1 MKKTA
6 ENTNPLSSYYRQPQI
21 YISLPSG
28 DKYYND
34 GVVEKTATGEH
45 AVMPMTTLDE
55 LKFKT
60 PDSLMNGQATVD
72 VIKSCIPSIRDPWQL
87 VNYDIDTVLIA
98 LRIVSYGE
106 TMDVTAGV
114 PGTNEQMTHSV
125 NLPQQL
131 EVIRSQNMTDSFQIA
146 DGLTVTVRPLTYK
159 QVTQAQ
165 LKTFEQQ
172 KMFAQVQQSD
182 LPVEEKTK
190 RFNDSFQQLSMLNST
205 LLIEN
210 IKSIT
215 LPDGTVVENSAQI
228 KQFVDNA
235 DAKIIKELEQKLI
248 EIREQGSIKPFTV
261 KSTEEQ
267 IKAGAPATYQVPITF
282 DNANFFV

>member
-1 MKKTA
+1 MEKTA

-98 LRIVSYGE
+98 LRIASYGE

-190 RFNDSFQQLSMLNST
+190 RFNDSFQQLSTLNST

-215 LPDGTVVENSAQI
+215 LPDGTVVDNSAQI

-235 DAKIIKELEQKLI
+235 DAKHIKELEQKLI